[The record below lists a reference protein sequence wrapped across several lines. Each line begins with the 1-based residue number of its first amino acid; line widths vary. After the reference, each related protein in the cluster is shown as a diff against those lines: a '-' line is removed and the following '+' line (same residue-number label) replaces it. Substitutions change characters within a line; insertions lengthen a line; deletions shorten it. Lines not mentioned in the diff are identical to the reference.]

1 MSLTEST
8 KLDWRGFRLIRY
20 FLLAEARG
28 FDDAIAF
35 GERRRG
41 ALFGRTVLRA
51 G

>member
-8 KLDWRGFRLIRY
+8 KLDWRGLRLIRY
-20 FLLAEARG
+20 FLLAEPRG